1 MVKIR
6 EKKTK
11 KPTREVNEP
20 VENMY
25 EETEELENVYYVW
38 KEWEKLGKAIDMVY
52 RVRDNN
58 LNTNGRSMLTV
69 EEVIAIL
76 NDVL

>member
-1 MVKIR
+1 MVKIK

-25 EETEELENVYYVW
+25 EETEEIENVYVW

>member
-1 MVKIR
+1 MVKINER
-6 EKKTK
+6 KTK
-11 KPTREVNEP
+11 KPVREVNEV
-20 VENMY
+20 VENSY
-25 EETEELENVYYVW
+25 EEIENVNVW

-58 LNTNGRSMLTV
+58 LKNQWRSWLSV
-69 EEVIAIL
+69 DEVIAIL

>member
-1 MVKIR
+1 MVRIN

-11 KPTREVNEP
+11 KPVRMENEV

-25 EETEELENVYYVW
+25 EKMEEPENEYIGE
-38 KEWEKLGKAIDMVY
+38 KWEKLGRAIDMVY

-58 LNTNGRSMLTV
+58 LNTQWRSWLTV

-76 NDVL
+76 NDVLL

>member
-1 MVKIR
+1 MVKIK

-25 EETEELENVYYVW
+25 EETEEIENVYVW

-58 LNTNGRSMLTV
+58 LNTNGRSLLTV

>member
-1 MVKIR
+1 MVKIS

-11 KPTREVNEP
+11 KPTREVNEV
-20 VENMY
+20 VENSY
-25 EETEELENVYYVW
+25 EEVENVIVP
-38 KEWEKLGKAIDMVY
+38 KEEWEKLGKAIDMVY
-52 RVRDNN
+52 TVRDNN
-58 LNTNGRSMLTV
+58 LRTQWRSMLTV

>member
-1 MVKIR
+1 MVRIN
-6 EKKTK
+6 EKRTK
-11 KPTREVNEP
+11 KPVRMENEV

-25 EETEELENVYYVW
+25 EKMDEIENVEIPQE
-38 KEWEKLGKAIDMVY
+38 EWEKLWKAIDMVY